1 MKILFDN
8 VENQEGTIYVSL
20 DDGASYNQYE
30 LKNVWATGIEIPD
43 DTDFSKVKIK
53 ARAEIF
59 KNLFVVSGMKT
70 LATYKIDF
78 DIEKEM
84 ISYYKKTEVDS
95 KLSSLTSSVN
105 TSIDNI
111 NNTLNKSVLNVKASD
126 EAGYITVLYNNGD
139 SNKVVVG
146 SPTDTAL
153 SSTSTN
159 PVQNKVVNA
168 ALEAIK
174 SSITTAVNNTIAQIV
189 AESPEDFDT
198 LKEIAD
204 WIDTHEDSASAM
216 NTAILEN
223 KKAIA
228 NKADSSHTHDDRYYT
243 KTEIVTKLNSP
254 LPWGFNYLSTG
265 YSASLHYKKIGEGY
279 FTYSDNINWSFY
291 SEIEMIHHSVGPAF
305 ERGTVFV
312 NLRGRGSTIDT
323 KRVSFHSL
331 SGGINNLSKTKI
343 NYKIDTENK
352 RIYLE
357 ILAYCYT
364 NYTNILFRNSLTR
377 TEDMLYT
384 ANNFWTFAANGTYV
398 QSSTTM
404 QVGVTSDY
412 TEIPLSVVSVD
423 KNGND
428 IVDTYA
434 TKTDL
439 ETEISNRKSADTALQ
454 TNIDKKVDFLIVST
468 NKTIAA
474 GNYNAVLIIATSDL
488 KLTYP
493 NTSGTSTTQA
503 LTAGSMTILAKSNSG
518 YTNSIFGAVYN

>member
-111 NNTLNKSVLNVKASD
+111 NNTLNKSVLNVKQSD
-126 EAGYITVLYNNGD
+126 EAGYITVLYNNGE

-198 LKEIAD
+198 LKEIAA

-216 NTAILEN
+216 NSAIQTNKTAI
-223 KKAIA
+223 A
-228 NKADSSHTHDDRYYT
+228 
-243 KTEIVTKLNSP
+243 
-254 LPWGFNYLSTG
+254 
-265 YSASLHYKKIGEGY
+265 
-279 FTYSDNINWSFY
+279 
-291 SEIEMIHHSVGPAF
+291 
-305 ERGTVFV
+305 
-312 NLRGRGSTIDT
+312 
-323 KRVSFHSL
+323 
-331 SGGINNLSKTKI
+331 
-343 NYKIDTENK
+343 
-352 RIYLE
+352 
-357 ILAYCYT
+357 
-364 NYTNILFRNSLTR
+364 
-377 TEDMLYT
+377 
-384 ANNFWTFAANGTYV
+384 
-398 QSSTTM
+398 
-404 QVGVTSDY
+404 
-412 TEIPLSVVSVD
+412 
-423 KNGND
+423 
-428 IVDTYA
+428 
-434 TKTDL
+434 
-439 ETEISNRKSADTALQ
+439 TEISNRKSADTALQ

>member
-84 ISYYKKTEVDS
+84 ISYYKKTEVDN

-126 EAGYITVLYNNGD
+126 EAGYITVLYNNGE

-146 SPTDTAL
+146 SPTDAAL

-168 ALEAIK
+168 AL
-174 SSITTAVNNTIAQIV
+174 
-189 AESPEDFDT
+189 
-198 LKEIAD
+198 
-204 WIDTHEDSASAM
+204 
-216 NTAILEN
+216 
-223 KKAIA
+223 
-228 NKADSSHTHDDRYYT
+228 
-243 KTEIVTKLNSP
+243 
-254 LPWGFNYLSTG
+254 
-265 YSASLHYKKIGEGY
+265 
-279 FTYSDNINWSFY
+279 
-291 SEIEMIHHSVGPAF
+291 
-305 ERGTVFV
+305 GT
-312 NLRGRGSTIDT
+312 
-323 KRVSFHSL
+323 
-331 SGGINNLSKTKI
+331 
-343 NYKIDTENK
+343 
-352 RIYLE
+352 
-357 ILAYCYT
+357 
-364 NYTNILFRNSLTR
+364 
-377 TEDMLYT
+377 
-384 ANNFWTFAANGTYV
+384 
-398 QSSTTM
+398 
-404 QVGVTSDY
+404 
-412 TEIPLSVVSVD
+412 
-423 KNGND
+423 
-428 IVDTYA
+428 
-434 TKTDL
+434 
-439 ETEISNRKSADTALQ
+439 
-454 TNIDKKVDFLIVST
+454 KVDFLSLST